1 MVLKMA
7 APRIGEQ
14 PVEKSNQLAGAN
26 VLTLMR
32 MGGKWFVLKR
42 VGERVDVRPVGQV
55 VRQRRRRK
63 VHGVVIPFPARAGL

>member
-55 VRQRRRRK
+55 VRQRRRRM

>member
-26 VLTLMR
+26 VLSLVR

-42 VGERVDVRPVGQV
+42 VGDQVDVRAIAQV
-55 VRQRRRRK
+55 VRPRRRRK
-63 VHGVVIPFPARAGL
+63 VSGVVIPFPARVGL

>member
-1 MVLKMA
+1 VAKT
-7 APRIGEQ
+7 
-14 PVEKSNQLAGAN
+14 NQLAGAN

-55 VRQRRRRK
+55 AKKRRRK
-63 VHGVVIPFPARAGL
+63 VPGVVIPFPAASGGVR

>member
-1 MVLKMA
+1 MA
-7 APRIGEQ
+7 
-14 PVEKSNQLAGAN
+14 KTNQLAGAN

-55 VRQRRRRK
+55 AKRRQRK
-63 VHGVVIPFPARAGL
+63 VPGVVIPFPVASGGVR

>member
-1 MVLKMA
+1 MA
-7 APRIGEQ
+7 
-14 PVEKSNQLAGAN
+14 KTNQLAGAN

-55 VRQRRRRK
+55 VRSRQRRK
-63 VHGVVIPFPARAGL
+63 VPGVVIPFPARLVSGADH

>member
-1 MVLKMA
+1 MA
-7 APRIGEQ
+7 
-14 PVEKSNQLAGAN
+14 KTNQLAGAN

-55 VRQRRRRK
+55 AKKRRRK
-63 VHGVVIPFPARAGL
+63 VPGVVIPFPAASGGVR

>member
-1 MVLKMA
+1 MA
-7 APRIGEQ
+7 
-14 PVEKSNQLAGAN
+14 KTNQLAGAN

-55 VRQRRRRK
+55 VRRKRRRAP
-63 VHGVVIPFPARAGL
+63 GVVIPFPVRAGL

>member
-26 VLTLMR
+26 VLSLVR
-32 MGGKWFVLKR
+32 MGGKWFLLKR
-42 VGERVDVRPVGQV
+42 VGDRVDVKPVGQIA
-55 VRQRRRRK
+55 RRRRRK
-63 VHGVVIPFPARAGL
+63 VPGVVIPFPVVAR

>member
-1 MVLKMA
+1 MA
-7 APRIGEQ
+7 
-14 PVEKSNQLAGAN
+14 KTNQLAGAD

-55 VRQRRRRK
+55 VRRKRRR
-63 VHGVVIPFPARAGL
+63 VPGVVIPVPARAGL

>member
-1 MVLKMA
+1 MA

>member
-1 MVLKMA
+1 MA
-7 APRIGEQ
+7 
-14 PVEKSNQLAGAN
+14 KTNQLAGAN

-55 VRQRRRRK
+55 VRPQRRRK
-63 VHGVVIPFPARAGL
+63 VPGVVIPFPARLVSGADH

>member
-1 MVLKMA
+1 MA
-7 APRIGEQ
+7 
-14 PVEKSNQLAGAN
+14 KTNQLAGAN

-55 VRQRRRRK
+55 AKRRRRK
-63 VHGVVIPFPARAGL
+63 VAGVVIPFPVASGGVR

>member
-1 MVLKMA
+1 MA
-7 APRIGEQ
+7 
-14 PVEKSNQLAGAN
+14 KTNQLAGAN

-55 VRQRRRRK
+55 AKKRRRK
-63 VHGVVIPFPARAGL
+63 VPGVVIPFPVASGGVR

>member
-1 MVLKMA
+1 MA
-7 APRIGEQ
+7 
-14 PVEKSNQLAGAN
+14 KTNQLAGAN

-55 VRQRRRRK
+55 VRPPRRRK
-63 VHGVVIPFPARAGL
+63 VPAVVIPFPVAAR

>member
-1 MVLKMA
+1 VAKT
-7 APRIGEQ
+7 
-14 PVEKSNQLAGAN
+14 NQLAGAN

-55 VRQRRRRK
+55 VRRKRRR
-63 VHGVVIPFPARAGL
+63 VSGVVIPFPARAGL

>member
-1 MVLKMA
+1 MA
-7 APRIGEQ
+7 
-14 PVEKSNQLAGAN
+14 KTNQLAGAN

-55 VRQRRRRK
+55 AKKRHRK
-63 VHGVVIPFPARAGL
+63 IPGVVIPFPARRVVR

>member
-1 MVLKMA
+1 MA
-7 APRIGEQ
+7 
-14 PVEKSNQLAGAN
+14 KTNQLAGAN

-55 VRQRRRRK
+55 AKRRRRK
-63 VHGVVIPFPARAGL
+63 VPGVVIPFPVASGGVR